1 MFSEQKL
8 TDQALLGLMRDVSVT
23 KIAIDAPFGW
33 PTEFVRTVAAWHD
46 DLAWPLA
53 PDPGSAQ
60 DPLVLRATDRDVWH
74 GAGSSEAG
82 LSEDMTG
89 WAGTGRR
96 PLSVST
102 DRIAF
107 AAMRCA
113 RLLQAIAAK
122 DGVPVDRSGEG
133 RVLEAYPEAALRQ
146 WKISSSTQAT
156 DPGGYKG
163 SSAPAVKRRSS
174 LVRRLR
180 DQTAGVVDL
189 EAVVR
194 RCEESDDALDA
205 VVCALVARAAEVGA
219 VRGVGDRDL
228 ARREG
233 WIRLPTPESLSRLS
247 AEPRRAL
254 P

>member
-23 KIAIDAPFGW
+23 KIAIDARFGW
-33 PTEFVRTVAAWHD
+33 PTEFVRAVTDWHD

-113 RLLQAIAAK
+113 RLLQAIAK

-146 WKISSSTQAT
+146 WKISSSTQAA

-163 SSAPAVKRRSS
+163 SSAPAVKRRST
-174 LVRRLR
+174 LLRRLR
-180 DQTAGVVDL
+180 DHTASVVDL
-189 EAVVR
+189 EAVAE

-205 VVCALVARAAEVGA
+205 LVCALVARAAEVGA
-219 VRGVGDRDL
+219 VRAVGDRDL
-228 ARREG
+228 ARCEG
-233 WIRLPTPESLSRLS
+233 WIRLPTPDSLSQLS
-247 AEPRRAL
+247 TDPRRAL